1 MIVIALG
8 GLVSA
13 QDGSVR
19 GNVEVVSRFK
29 NNLKN
34 ADVVVWLTD
43 ANAKGKPATSPMAR
57 LTQKAKKFT
66 PHVVAVTVGT
76 TIEFPNQDP
85 FFHDVFSIYH
95 GKPFDLGL
103 YESGSARKVKFSE
116 PGVSYIFCNIHP
128 EMSAVVV
135 ALSTPFFTTTG
146 LDGSFRISQV
156 PPGTYNVE
164 LWYEHAS
171 DTELKSLS
179 REIKVT
185 AGENGMGTLT
195 LHAADVRHD
204 HLNKYG
210 EPYMAEK
217 PAKY

>member
-13 QDGSVR
+13 QGGSVR

-43 ANAKGKPATSPMAR
+43 ANAKGKPAASPMAR
-57 LTQKAKKFT
+57 LIQKDKKFT

-135 ALSTPFFTTTG
+135 ALSTPFFATTG

-164 LWYEHAS
+164 FWYEQAS
-171 DTELKSLS
+171 DAELKALS
-179 REIKVT
+179 SEIKVA
-185 AGENGMGTLT
+185 AGENGLGTVT
-195 LHAADVRHD
+195 LHATDVRHD

-210 EPYMAEK
+210 EPYTAEK